1 MLKKTTYLLSILLFF
16 QLTSCQDII
25 ECVINRHPEL
35 PNKTLDIGNV
45 GEFYF
50 EEIRA
55 EINNEPSD
63 NRYFYYFS
71 INGEVPEGLDIIF
84 EHRSVYFEGRPQE
97 RGYYTFTV
105 DLWVEL
111 GDNYYDECE
120 NRLNDCDG
128 LCDDSTSKEYTIYI
142 R

>member
-1 MLKKTTYLLSILLFF
+1 MPKKTSILLSLFLFF
-16 QLTSCQDII
+16 QLMSCQDII

-35 PNKTLDIGNV
+35 PNKTLKRGSV
-45 GEFYF
+45 SHFYF
-50 EEIRA
+50 DEIKA

-71 INGEVPEGLDIIF
+71 VVGEIPEGLDVIF
-84 EHRSVYFEGRPQE
+84 DHRSVYFEGVPE
-97 RGYYTFTV
+97 NNGIYTFKV
-105 DLWVEL
+105 NLWVEL

-128 LCDDSTSKEYTIYI
+128 LCNDSTSKEYTISI
-142 R
+142 H